1 MEENKNSKENI
12 LKRIYKECKATSI
25 ITIVTFILST
35 LWFVVTCFIELKIRW
50 LIILFTYAPC
60 ILSIIITLV
69 SYLLKKSKI
78 MKTLIDLL
86 CAFLILIYAIWYL
99 STMFLTAIDSSLT
112 PITDISKYEKSLSE
126 TELLVFPKQIPEN
139 VQNVEFIKHGGFLQG
154 GAETALYY
162 IDPNLNLDE
171 FDKKYRE
178 DSIWIGNI
186 EEYTEKPGL
195 LAGAFSNTPAYYT
208 NEEDY
213 TIYLIEGRCDDSG
226 YCNHGELLM
235 VAVNPKT
242 NEVVYKSED
251 W

>member
-1 MEENKNSKENI
+1 MEENKSSKENI
-12 LKRIYKECKATSI
+12 LKRIYKACTVPSI
-25 ITIVTFILST
+25 MTIVTFILST
-35 LWFVVTCFIELKIRW
+35 LWFVVTCFIDLETRW

-69 SYLLKKSKI
+69 SYLFKKSKI
-78 MKTLIDLL
+78 MKILIDSL
-86 CAFLILIYAIWYL
+86 CTFLILIYVTWYL
-99 STMFLTAIDSSLT
+99 ITMFWTAIDSALI
-112 PITDISKYEKSLSE
+112 PITDISEYEKSLSK
-126 TELLVFPKQIPEN
+126 TELLVFPKEIPEN
-139 VQNVEFIKHGGFLQG
+139 VQNVEFIKLNSVLSS

-178 DSIWIGNI
+178 DSIWIGSI
-186 EEYTEKPGL
+186 EDYTENPGL
-195 LAGAFSNTPAYYT
+195 LTGAFSNTPAYYT

-235 VAVNPKT
+235 VAVNPET
-242 NEVVYKSED
+242 NEVIYKSED